1 MQIIFTGM
9 SIVVGEVPI
18 LSPVPMSFPILLHN
32 AYLDDER
39 DIYMVIHLFAKNKRR
54 ISDPRHNEIRYDRLL
69 HLTESDWSSY
79 GNCKYLSQPRSIRME
94 CHIKDDP

>member
-18 LSPVPMSFPILLHN
+18 LSPVPMLFPILLHN

-39 DIYMVIHLFAKNKRR
+39 DIYKVIHLLFAKNKRR
-54 ISDPRHNEIRYDRLL
+54 SPDLRHNEIRYNRLL
-69 HLTESDWSSY
+69 HSTESDWSSY

-94 CHIKDDP
+94 CHI